1 MARYFLP
8 TRSYLTYI
16 HTVTYW
22 NFGNFAVVLG
32 RCYWSS
38 AAAAAAV
45 DFPLL
50 LLSSS
55 RQRQR
60 HIHSLASLHTSMD
73 HLTSRFRRTKR
84 ESPRASPM
92 TPSTQDPS
100 PTSPTSADAKPAVP
114 SLSITTTT
122 PLTTPPASSNGSHS
136 LLPKS
141 PLRSFGPFRTA
152 RKRARSPPALQTNNF
167 PAAAMASLS
176 PADTPVDTPVDE
188 SVTPSERS
196 HKPQLP
202 PFLKLPD
209 TVIESRFQDLV
220 WRERLRSQQG
230 LQNPSSNSQFARLLS
245 PETRTL
251 DRYRDIQP
259 WANNRVRLPVPEGK
273 LDYINASPIVSPSP
287 LRPDTLPSFNY
298 IAMQGPKSNTVEHT
312 WRMVAQMQSPAVI
325 VMLTDTHEN
334 FMEKCYPYFPRSS
347 HTGGIEIG
355 EMDEFGDGFRA
366 HIDCVSLEERHA
378 GAIQLRKLNLHVD
391 GRGDTAVWHLLY
403 RKWPDFGVPKVDD
416 YDGFFELMELS
427 RDLNSTNN
435 PRIIHCSA
443 GVGRTGTFIA
453 LETLMRDINEGAMDH
468 LDPDLNDEDDDP
480 VFRTVNHLREQRRM
494 MVQADSQYAFI
505 YRVLRRHW
513 LERHDL
519 LDNATDNERACKRT
533 HPTPLSKTTL
543 GQVRRSRRTRP
554 APPVIDDSSDDSTPG
569 GASLRDTET

>member
-1 MARYFLP
+1 M
-8 TRSYLTYI
+8 
-16 HTVTYW
+16 
-22 NFGNFAVVLG
+22 GNLNLVGAVLV
-32 RCYWSS
+32 RCYRCAV
-38 AAAAAAV
+38 AAAAAA
-45 DFPLL
+45 DCPLL

-55 RQRQR
+55 QRQR
-60 HIHSLASLHTSMD
+60 HSHIPSLASLASLHTMD

-84 ESPRASPM
+84 ESPRASPT
-92 TPSTQDPS
+92 TPSTQHPS

-114 SLSITTTT
+114 SLSITTT

-152 RKRARSPPALQTNNF
+152 RKRARSPPALQTTNF
-167 PAAAMASLS
+167 PAAVMANPS

-202 PFLKLPD
+202 PFLNLPD
-209 TVIESRFQDLV
+209 AIIGSRFQDLIY
-220 WRERLRSQQG
+220 RERLRSQQG
-230 LQNPSSNSQFARLLS
+230 LQNPSSNFQFARLLS
-245 PETRTL
+245 PETRLL

-287 LRPDTLPSFNY
+287 LCPDTLPSFNY
-298 IAMQGPKSNTVEHT
+298 IAMQGPKANTVEHT

-334 FMEKCYPYFPRSS
+334 FMEKCYPYFPRNS
-347 HTGGIEIG
+347 HTEGIEIG
-355 EMDEFGDGFRA
+355 EMDEFEDGFRA
-366 HIDCVSLEERHA
+366 RIECVSLEERHA

-403 RKWPDFGVPKVDD
+403 RKWPDFGVPNVDD
-416 YDGFFELMELS
+416 YDGFFELMRLS
-427 RDLNSTNN
+427 RDLNSSTDN

-468 LDPDLNDEDDDP
+468 LDLDPDDEDSDP

-519 LDNATDNERACKRT
+519 IDHATDNERACKRNHT
-533 HPTPLSKTTL
+533 TPLRKTTL
-543 GQVRRSRRTRP
+543 GQVRRSRRARP